1 MNGEQPPPERTIAQL
16 IEQLGRTA
24 HGEAF
29 IEELNPAQW
38 AALRYFAR
46 ANRFSQTVGAFA
58 RYHGTTRGTA
68 TQTVKSLVSKHFLKR
83 CPIKTDRRSFRLE
96 LTPKARNCLAGD
108 PFHDLETAAR
118 TLPFGQRSTVVKG
131 LQTIL
136 HQLASARDH
145 TVFGICS
152 SCTHL
157 SCEKC
162 TRDRTIYECA
172 LLDEPLKEEDLNGIC
187 VNYKPQSSI

>member
-1 MNGEQPPPERTIAQL
+1 MNGNQPTPERTIAEL

-24 HGEAF
+24 RGDAF
-29 IEELNPAQW
+29 MEGLNPAQW

-68 TQTVKSLVSKHFLKR
+68 TQTIKSLVSKHFLKR

-108 PFHDLETAAR
+108 PLHDLETAAS
-118 TLPFGQRSTVVKG
+118 TLPFGQQSTVAEC

-136 HQLASARDH
+136 QQLASARNH
-145 TVFGICS
+145 SVFGVCS

-162 TRDRTIYECA
+162 ARDRTLYECA
-172 LLDEPLKEEDLNGIC
+172 LLEEPLKEEDLNAIC
-187 VNYKPQSSI
+187 VNYEPQSSI